1 MTKHKKIKKNIKRN
15 FFEILILLLA
25 FLIFNNQDKIKNL
38 FNQNN
43 NQDQNQNSYINTN
56 NNLLKVHYLDVGQ
69 GDSIFIELPNN
80 ETMLIDAAESN
91 QSENIINYIKNLNY
105 QKIDYVI
112 GTHPHTDHIG
122 GLKDVINA
130 FEIGKIYMPKVV
142 STTKTYENLLLAIK
156 DKNLKINTAKAGISI
171 IDTDTLKINV
181 LAPNNNTYTELNN
194 YSVVTKITYRTT
206 KFLFMGDA
214 EKLSENEIKED
225 VTADVIKIG
234 HHGSNT
240 SSSINFIKKV
250 NAKYGIISV
259 GLNNKYN
266 LPKEETIT
274 NWENSGTKI
283 YLTSINGTIR
293 AISDGTNIKIE
304 SEK

>member
-15 FFEILILLLA
+15 FFEILIILLA
-25 FLIFNNQDKIKNL
+25 FLIINNQDKIKNL

-43 NQDQNQNSYINTN
+43 NKNQNDYINTN
-56 NNLLKVHYLDVGQ
+56 NDLLKVHYLDVGQ
-69 GDSIFIELPNN
+69 GDSIFVELPNN
-80 ETMLIDAAESN
+80 ETMLIDAAESY
-91 QSENIINYIKNLNY
+91 QSENIINYLKNLNY

-122 GLKDVINA
+122 GLKNIINT

-142 STTKTYENLLLAIK
+142 STTKTYESLLMAIK
-156 DKNLKINTAKAGISI
+156 DKNLKINTAKGGTSI
-171 IDTDTLKINV
+171 IDTDTLKINI
-181 LAPNNNTYTELNN
+181 LAPNNSIYTELNN
-194 YSVVTKITYRTT
+194 YSVVTKITYGTT

-214 EKLSENEIKED
+214 EKLSENEIKEN

-240 SSSINFIKKV
+240 SSSIDFIKKV

-283 YLTSINGTIR
+283 YLTSTNGTIR
-293 AISDGTNIKIE
+293 ASSDGTNIKIE

>member
-15 FFEILILLLA
+15 FFEILIILLA
-25 FLIFNNQDKIKNL
+25 FLIINNQDKIKNL

-43 NQDQNQNSYINTN
+43 NQNQNDYINMN
-56 NNLLKVHYLDVGQ
+56 NDLLKVHYLDVGQ

-80 ETMLIDAAESN
+80 ETMLIDAAESY
-91 QSENIINYIKNLNY
+91 QSENIINYLKNLNY

-122 GLKDVINA
+122 GLKDIINT

-142 STTKTYENLLLAIK
+142 STTKTYESLLMAIK
-156 DKNLKINTAKAGISI
+156 DKNLKINTAKAGTTI
-171 IDTDTLKINV
+171 IDTDTLKINI
-181 LAPNNNTYTELNN
+181 LAPNNSTYTELNN
-194 YSVVTKITYRTT
+194 YSAVSKITYGTT

-214 EKLSENEIKED
+214 EKLSENEIKEN

-240 SSSINFIKKV
+240 SSSIDFIKKV

-283 YLTSINGTIR
+283 YLTSINGTIT
-293 AISDGTNIKIE
+293 ASSDGTNIKIE

>member
-1 MTKHKKIKKNIKRN
+1 MAKHKKIKKNIKRN
-15 FFEILILLLA
+15 FFEILIILLA
-25 FLIFNNQDKIKNL
+25 FLIINNQDKIKNL

-43 NQDQNQNSYINTN
+43 NQNQNDYINTN
-56 NNLLKVHYLDVGQ
+56 NDLLKVHYLDVGQ

-80 ETMLIDAAESN
+80 ETMLIDAAESY
-91 QSENIINYIKNLNY
+91 QSENIINYLKNLNY
-105 QKIDYVI
+105 KKIDYVI

-122 GLKDVINA
+122 GLKDIINT

-142 STTKTYENLLLAIK
+142 STTKTYESLLMTIK
-156 DKNLKINTAKAGISI
+156 DKNLKINTAKAGTSI
-171 IDTDTLKINV
+171 IDIDTLKINI
-181 LAPNNNTYTELNN
+181 LAPNNSTYTELNN
-194 YSVVTKITYRTT
+194 YSVVTKITYGTT

-240 SSSINFIKKV
+240 SSSIDFIKKV

-283 YLTSINGTIR
+283 YLTSINGTIT

>member
-1 MTKHKKIKKNIKRN
+1 MTKHKKFKKNIKRN
-15 FFEILILLLA
+15 FFEILIILLA
-25 FLIFNNQDKIKNL
+25 FLIINNQDKIKNL

-43 NQDQNQNSYINTN
+43 NQNQNDYINTN
-56 NNLLKVHYLDVGQ
+56 NDLLKVHYLDVGQ
-69 GDSIFIELPNN
+69 GDSIFVELPNN
-80 ETMLIDAAESN
+80 ETMLIDAAESY
-91 QSENIINYIKNLNY
+91 QSENIINYLKNLNY
-105 QKIDYVI
+105 QKKDYVI

-122 GLKDVINA
+122 GLKDIINT

-142 STTKTYENLLLAIK
+142 STTKTYESLLMAIK
-156 DKNLKINTAKAGISI
+156 DKNLKINTAKAGTSI
-171 IDTDTLKINV
+171 IDTDALKINI
-181 LAPNNNTYTELNN
+181 LAPNSETYTELNN
-194 YSVVTKITYRTT
+194 YSVVTKITYGTT

-214 EKLSENEIKED
+214 EKLSENEIKEN

-240 SSSINFIKKV
+240 SSSIDFIKKV

-283 YLTSINGTIR
+283 YLTSTNGTIR
-293 AISDGTNIKIE
+293 ASSDGTNIKIE

>member
-15 FFEILILLLA
+15 FFEILIILLA
-25 FLIFNNQDKIKNL
+25 FLIINNQDKIKNL

-43 NQDQNQNSYINTN
+43 NQNQNDYINTN
-56 NNLLKVHYLDVGQ
+56 NDLLKVHYLDVGQ
-69 GDSIFIELPNN
+69 GDSIFVELPNN
-80 ETMLIDAAESN
+80 ETMLIDAAESY
-91 QSENIINYIKNLNY
+91 QSENIINYLKNLNY

-122 GLKDVINA
+122 GLKDIINT

-142 STTKTYENLLLAIK
+142 STTKTYESLLMAIK
-156 DKNLKINTAKAGISI
+156 DKNLKINNAKAVTSI
-171 IDTDTLKINV
+171 IDTDALKINI
-181 LAPNNNTYTELNN
+181 LAPNNSTYTELNN
-194 YSVVTKITYRTT
+194 YSVVTKITYGTT

-214 EKLSENEIKED
+214 EKLSENEIKEN

-240 SSSINFIKKV
+240 SSSIDFIKKV

-283 YLTSINGTIR
+283 YLTSTNGTIR
-293 AISDGTNIKIE
+293 ASSDGTNIKIE

>member
-15 FFEILILLLA
+15 FFEILIILLA
-25 FLIFNNQDKIKNL
+25 FLIINNQDKIKNL

-43 NQDQNQNSYINTN
+43 NQNQNDYINTN
-56 NNLLKVHYLDVGQ
+56 NDLLKVHYLDVGQ

-80 ETMLIDAAESN
+80 ETMLIDAAESY
-91 QSENIINYIKNLNY
+91 QSENIINYLKNLNY

-122 GLKDVINA
+122 GLKDIINT

-142 STTKTYENLLLAIK
+142 STTKTYESLLMAIK
-156 DKNLKINTAKAGISI
+156 DKNLKINTAKAGTSI
-171 IDTDTLKINV
+171 IDTDALKINI
-181 LAPNNNTYTELNN
+181 LAPNNSTYTELNN
-194 YSVVTKITYRTT
+194 YSAVTKITYGTT

-214 EKLSENEIKED
+214 EKLSENEIKEN

-240 SSSINFIKKV
+240 SSSIDFIKKV

-283 YLTSINGTIR
+283 YLTSTNGTIR
-293 AISDGTNIKIE
+293 ASSDGTNIKIE

>member
-15 FFEILILLLA
+15 FFEILIILLA
-25 FLIFNNQDKIKNL
+25 FLIINNQDKIKNL

-43 NQDQNQNSYINTN
+43 NQNQNDYINTN
-56 NNLLKVHYLDVGQ
+56 NDLLKVHYLDIGQ
-69 GDSIFIELPNN
+69 GDSIFVELPNN
-80 ETMLIDAAESN
+80 ETMLIDAAESY
-91 QSENIINYIKNLNY
+91 QSENIINYLKNLNY

-122 GLKDVINA
+122 GLKNIINT

-142 STTKTYENLLLAIK
+142 STTKTYESLLMAIK
-156 DKNLKINTAKAGISI
+156 DKNLKINNAKAVTSI
-171 IDTDTLKINV
+171 IDTDDLKINI
-181 LAPNNNTYTELNN
+181 LAPNNSIYTELNN
-194 YSVVTKITYRTT
+194 YSVVTKITYGTT

-214 EKLSENEIKED
+214 EKLSENEIKEN

-240 SSSINFIKKV
+240 SSSIDFIKKV

-283 YLTSINGTIR
+283 YLTSTNGTIR
-293 AISDGTNIKIE
+293 ASSDGTNIKIE

>member
-15 FFEILILLLA
+15 FFEILIILLA
-25 FLIFNNQDKIKNL
+25 FLIINNQDKIKNL

-43 NQDQNQNSYINTN
+43 NQNQNDYINMN
-56 NNLLKVHYLDVGQ
+56 KDLLKVHYLDVGQ

-80 ETMLIDAAESN
+80 ETMLIDAAESY
-91 QSENIINYIKNLNY
+91 QSENIINYLKNLNY

-122 GLKDVINA
+122 GLKDIINT

-142 STTKTYENLLLAIK
+142 STTKTYESLLMAIK
-156 DKNLKINTAKAGISI
+156 DKNLKINTAKAGTSI
-171 IDTDTLKINV
+171 IDTDALKINI
-181 LAPNNNTYTELNN
+181 LAPNNSTYTELNN
-194 YSVVTKITYRTT
+194 YSVVTKITYGTT
-206 KFLFMGDA
+206 KLLFMGDA
-214 EKLSENEIKED
+214 EKLSENEIKEN

-266 LPKEETIT
+266 LPKEEIIT

-283 YLTSINGTIR
+283 YLTSINGTIT

>member
-15 FFEILILLLA
+15 FFEILIILLA
-25 FLIFNNQDKIKNL
+25 FLIINNQDKIKNL

-43 NQDQNQNSYINTN
+43 NQNQNDYINTN

-80 ETMLIDAAESN
+80 ETMLIDAAESY
-91 QSENIINYIKNLNY
+91 QSENIINYLKNLNY

-122 GLKDVINA
+122 GLKDIINT

-142 STTKTYENLLLAIK
+142 STTKTYESLLMAIK
-156 DKNLKINTAKAGISI
+156 DKNLKINTAKAGTSI
-171 IDTDTLKINV
+171 IDTDALKINI
-181 LAPNNNTYTELNN
+181 LAPNSETYTELNN
-194 YSVVTKITYRTT
+194 YSVVTKITYGTT

-214 EKLSENEIKED
+214 EKLSENEIKEN

-240 SSSINFIKKV
+240 SSSIDFIKKV

-259 GLNNKYN
+259 SLNNKYN

-293 AISDGTNIKIE
+293 TSSDGTNIKIE

>member
-1 MTKHKKIKKNIKRN
+1 MTKHKKIKRNIKRN
-15 FFEILILLLA
+15 FFEILIILLA
-25 FLIFNNQDKIKNL
+25 FLIINNQDKIKNL

-43 NQDQNQNSYINTN
+43 NQNQNAYINTN
-56 NNLLKVHYLDVGQ
+56 NDLLKVHYLDVGQ

-80 ETMLIDAAESN
+80 ETMLIDAAESY
-91 QSENIINYIKNLNY
+91 QSENIINYLKNLNY

-122 GLKDVINA
+122 GLKDIINT

-142 STTKTYENLLLAIK
+142 STTKTYESLLMAIK
-156 DKNLKINTAKAGISI
+156 DKNLKINTAKAGTSI
-171 IDTDTLKINV
+171 IDTDALKINI
-181 LAPNNNTYTELNN
+181 LAPNNSTYTELNN
-194 YSVVTKITYRTT
+194 YSVVTKITYGTT

-240 SSSINFIKKV
+240 SSSIDFIKKV

-283 YLTSINGTIR
+283 YLTSINGTIT

>member
-1 MTKHKKIKKNIKRN
+1 MAKHKKIKKNIKRN
-15 FFEILILLLA
+15 FFEILIILLA
-25 FLIFNNQDKIKNL
+25 FLIINNQDKIKNL

-43 NQDQNQNSYINTN
+43 NQNQNDYINTN
-56 NNLLKVHYLDVGQ
+56 NDLLKVHYLDVGQ

-80 ETMLIDAAESN
+80 ETMLIDAAESY
-91 QSENIINYIKNLNY
+91 QSENIINYLKNLNY

-122 GLKDVINA
+122 GLKDIINT

-142 STTKTYENLLLAIK
+142 STTKTYESLLMAIK
-156 DKNLKINTAKAGISI
+156 DKNLKINTAKAGTSI
-171 IDTDTLKINV
+171 IDTDALKINI
-181 LAPNNNTYTELNN
+181 LAPNNSTYTELNN
-194 YSVVTKITYRTT
+194 YSVVTKITYGTT

-240 SSSINFIKKV
+240 SSSIDFIKKV

-283 YLTSINGTIR
+283 YLTSINGTIT

>member
-15 FFEILILLLA
+15 FFEILIILLA
-25 FLIFNNQDKIKNL
+25 FLIINNQDKIKNL

-43 NQDQNQNSYINTN
+43 NQNQNDYINTN
-56 NNLLKVHYLDVGQ
+56 NDLLKVHYLDVGQ
-69 GDSIFIELPNN
+69 GDSIFVELPNN
-80 ETMLIDAAESN
+80 ETMLIDAAESY
-91 QSENIINYIKNLNY
+91 QSENIINYLKNLNY
-105 QKIDYVI
+105 KKIDYVI

-122 GLKDVINA
+122 GLKDIINT

-142 STTKTYENLLLAIK
+142 STTKTYESLLMAIK
-156 DKNLKINTAKAGISI
+156 DKNLKINTAKAGTSI
-171 IDTDTLKINV
+171 IDTDALKINI
-181 LAPNNNTYTELNN
+181 LAPNNSIYTELNN
-194 YSVVTKITYRTT
+194 YSVVTKITYGTT

-214 EKLSENEIKED
+214 EKLSENEIKEN

-240 SSSINFIKKV
+240 SSSIDFIKKV

-283 YLTSINGTIR
+283 YLTSTNGTIR
-293 AISDGTNIKIE
+293 ASSDGTNIKIE

>member
-1 MTKHKKIKKNIKRN
+1 MAKHKKIKKNIKRN
-15 FFEILILLLA
+15 FFEILIILLA
-25 FLIFNNQDKIKNL
+25 FLIINNQDKIKNL

-43 NQDQNQNSYINTN
+43 NQNQNDYINTN
-56 NNLLKVHYLDVGQ
+56 NDLLKVHYLDVGQ
-69 GDSIFIELPNN
+69 GDSIFVELPNN
-80 ETMLIDAAESN
+80 ETMLIDAAESY
-91 QSENIINYIKNLNY
+91 QSENIINDLKNLNY

-122 GLKDVINA
+122 GLKDIINT

-142 STTKTYENLLLAIK
+142 STTKTYESLLMAIK
-156 DKNLKINTAKAGISI
+156 DKNLKINTAKAGTSI
-171 IDTDTLKINV
+171 IDTDALKINI
-181 LAPNNNTYTELNN
+181 LAPNNSTYTELNN
-194 YSVVTKITYRTT
+194 YSVVTKITYGTT
-206 KFLFMGDA
+206 KFLFMGDS
-214 EKLSENEIKED
+214 EKLIENEIKEN

-240 SSSINFIKKV
+240 SSSIDFIKKV

-283 YLTSINGTIR
+283 YLTSTNGTIR
-293 AISDGTNIKIE
+293 ASSDGTNIKIE

>member
-1 MTKHKKIKKNIKRN
+1 MAKHKKIKRNIKRK
-15 FFEILILLLA
+15 FFEILIILLA
-25 FLIFNNQDKIKNL
+25 FLIINNQDKIKNL

-43 NQDQNQNSYINTN
+43 NQNQNDYINTN

-80 ETMLIDAAESN
+80 ETMLIDAAESY
-91 QSENIINYIKNLNY
+91 QSENIINYLKNLNY

-122 GLKDVINA
+122 GLKDIINT

-142 STTKTYENLLLAIK
+142 STTKTYESLLMAIK
-156 DKNLKINTAKAGISI
+156 DKNLKINTAKAGTSI
-171 IDTDTLKINV
+171 IDTDALKINI
-181 LAPNNNTYTELNN
+181 LAPNNSTYTELNN
-194 YSVVTKITYRTT
+194 YSVVTKITYGTT

-240 SSSINFIKKV
+240 SSSIDFIKKV

-293 AISDGTNIKIE
+293 ASSDGTNIKIE

>member
-15 FFEILILLLA
+15 FFEILIILLA
-25 FLIFNNQDKIKNL
+25 FLIINNQDKIKNL

-43 NQDQNQNSYINTN
+43 NQNQNDYINTN

-80 ETMLIDAAESN
+80 ETMLIDAAESY
-91 QSENIINYIKNLNY
+91 QSENIINYLKNLNY

-122 GLKDVINA
+122 GLKDIINT

-142 STTKTYENLLLAIK
+142 STTKTYESLLMAIK
-156 DKNLKINTAKAGISI
+156 DKNLKINTAKAGTSI
-171 IDTDTLKINV
+171 IDTDALKINI
-181 LAPNNNTYTELNN
+181 LAPNNSTYTELNN
-194 YSVVTKITYRTT
+194 YSAVTKITYGTT

-240 SSSINFIKKV
+240 SSSIDFIKKV

-283 YLTSINGTIR
+283 YLTSTNGTIR
-293 AISDGTNIKIE
+293 ASSDGTNIKIE

>member
-15 FFEILILLLA
+15 FFEILIILLA
-25 FLIFNNQDKIKNL
+25 FLIINNQDKIKNL

-43 NQDQNQNSYINTN
+43 NQNQNDYINTN
-56 NNLLKVHYLDVGQ
+56 NDLLKVHYLDVGQ
-69 GDSIFIELPNN
+69 GDSIFVELPNN
-80 ETMLIDAAESN
+80 ETMLIDAAESY
-91 QSENIINYIKNLNY
+91 QSENIINYLKNLNY

-122 GLKDVINA
+122 GLKDIINT

-142 STTKTYENLLLAIK
+142 STTKTYESLLMAIK
-156 DKNLKINTAKAGISI
+156 DKNLKINTAKAGTSI
-171 IDTDTLKINV
+171 IDTDDLKINI
-181 LAPNNNTYTELNN
+181 LAPNNSTYTELNN
-194 YSVVTKITYRTT
+194 YSVVTKITYGTT
-206 KFLFMGDA
+206 KFLFMGDS
-214 EKLSENEIKED
+214 EKLIENEIKEN

-240 SSSINFIKKV
+240 SSSIDFIKKV

-283 YLTSINGTIR
+283 YLTSTNGTIR
-293 AISDGTNIKIE
+293 ASSDGTNIKIE

>member
-1 MTKHKKIKKNIKRN
+1 MAKHKKIKKNIKRN
-15 FFEILILLLA
+15 FFEILIILLA
-25 FLIFNNQDKIKNL
+25 FLIINNQDKIKNL

-43 NQDQNQNSYINTN
+43 NQNQNDYINMN
-56 NNLLKVHYLDVGQ
+56 NDLLKVHYLDVSQ

-80 ETMLIDAAESN
+80 ETMLIDAAESY
-91 QSENIINYIKNLNY
+91 QSENIINYLKNLNY

-122 GLKDVINA
+122 GLKDIINT

-142 STTKTYENLLLAIK
+142 STTKTYENLLMTIK
-156 DKNLKINTAKAGISI
+156 DKNLKINTAKAGTSI
-171 IDTDTLKINV
+171 IDTDTLKINI
-181 LAPNNNTYTELNN
+181 LAPNNSTYTELNN
-194 YSVVTKITYRTT
+194 YSVVTKITYGTT

-240 SSSINFIKKV
+240 SSSIDFIKKV

-266 LPKEETIT
+266 LPKEEIIT

-283 YLTSINGTIR
+283 YLTSINGTVR
-293 AISDGTNIKIE
+293 ASSDGTNIKIE

>member
-1 MTKHKKIKKNIKRN
+1 MTKHKKLKKNIKRN
-15 FFEILILLLA
+15 FFKILIILLA
-25 FLIFNNQDKIKNL
+25 FFIINNQDKIKNL

-43 NQDQNQNSYINTN
+43 NQNQNAYINTN
-56 NNLLKVHYLDVGQ
+56 NDLLKVHYLDVGQ

-80 ETMLIDAAESN
+80 ETMLIDAAESY

-122 GLKDVINA
+122 GLKDIINT
-130 FEIGKIYMPKVV
+130 FGIGKIYMPKVV
-142 STTKTYENLLLAIK
+142 STTKTYESLLMAIK
-156 DKNLKINTAKAGISI
+156 DKNLKINTAKAGTSI
-171 IDTDTLKINV
+171 IDTDALKINI
-181 LAPNNNTYTELNN
+181 LAPNNSTYTELNN
-194 YSVVTKITYRTT
+194 YSVVTKITYGTT

-214 EKLSENEIKED
+214 EKLSENEIKEN
-225 VTADVIKIG
+225 VSADVIKIG

-240 SSSINFIKKV
+240 SSNIDFIKKV

-266 LPKEETIT
+266 LPKEETIK

-293 AISDGTNIKIE
+293 ASSDGTNIKIE

>member
-15 FFEILILLLA
+15 FFKILIILLA
-25 FLIFNNQDKIKNL
+25 FLIINNQDKIKNL

-43 NQDQNQNSYINTN
+43 NQNQNDYINTN
-56 NNLLKVHYLDVGQ
+56 NDLLKVHYLDVGQ

-80 ETMLIDAAESN
+80 ETMLIDAAESY
-91 QSENIINYIKNLNY
+91 QSENIINYLKNLNY

-112 GTHPHTDHIG
+112 GTHPHADHIG
-122 GLKDVINA
+122 GLKDIINT

-142 STTKTYENLLLAIK
+142 STTKTYESLLMAIK
-156 DKNLKINTAKAGISI
+156 DKNLKINTAKAGTSI
-171 IDTDTLKINV
+171 IDTDALKINI
-181 LAPNNNTYTELNN
+181 LAPNNSTYTELNN
-194 YSVVTKITYRTT
+194 YSVVTKITYGST

-214 EKLSENEIKED
+214 EKLSENEIKEN

-240 SSSINFIKKV
+240 SSSIDFIKKV

-266 LPKEETIT
+266 LPKEEIIT

-283 YLTSINGTIR
+283 YLTSINGTVR
-293 AISDGTNIKIE
+293 ASSDGTNIKIE

>member
-15 FFEILILLLA
+15 FFEILIILLA
-25 FLIFNNQDKIKNL
+25 FLIINNQDKIKNL

-43 NQDQNQNSYINTN
+43 NQNQNDYINTN
-56 NNLLKVHYLDVGQ
+56 NDLLKVHYLDVGQ

-80 ETMLIDAAESN
+80 ETMLIDAAESY
-91 QSENIINYIKNLNY
+91 QSENIINYLKNLNY

-122 GLKDVINA
+122 GLKDIINT

-142 STTKTYENLLLAIK
+142 STTKTYESLLMAIK
-156 DKNLKINTAKAGISI
+156 DKNLKINTAKAGTSI
-171 IDTDTLKINV
+171 IDTDALKINI
-181 LAPNNNTYTELNN
+181 LAPNNSTYTELNN
-194 YSVVTKITYRTT
+194 YSVVTKITYGTT

-214 EKLSENEIKED
+214 EKLSENEIKEN

-240 SSSINFIKKV
+240 SSSIDFIKKV

-259 GLNNKYN
+259 GINNKYN

-283 YLTSINGTIR
+283 YLTSTNGTIT

>member
-15 FFEILILLLA
+15 FFEILIILLA
-25 FLIFNNQDKIKNL
+25 FLIINNQDKIKNL

-43 NQDQNQNSYINTN
+43 NQNQNDYINTN
-56 NNLLKVHYLDVGQ
+56 NDLLKVHYLDVGQ
-69 GDSIFIELPNN
+69 GDSIFVELPNN
-80 ETMLIDAAESN
+80 ETMLIDAAESY
-91 QSENIINYIKNLNY
+91 QSENIINYLKNLNY

-122 GLKDVINA
+122 GLKNIINT

-142 STTKTYENLLLAIK
+142 STTKTYESLLMAIK
-156 DKNLKINTAKAGISI
+156 DKNLKINTAKAGTSI
-171 IDTDTLKINV
+171 IDTDALKINI
-181 LAPNNNTYTELNN
+181 LAPNNSTYTELNN
-194 YSVVTKITYRTT
+194 YSVVTKITYGTT

-214 EKLSENEIKED
+214 EKLSENEIKEN

-240 SSSINFIKKV
+240 SSSIDFIKKV

-283 YLTSINGTIR
+283 YLTSTNGTIR
-293 AISDGTNIKIE
+293 ASSDGINIKIE

>member
-15 FFEILILLLA
+15 FFEILIILLA
-25 FLIFNNQDKIKNL
+25 FFIINNQDNIKNL

-43 NQDQNQNSYINTN
+43 NQNQNNNINTN
-56 NNLLKVHYLDVGQ
+56 NDLLKVHYLDVGQ

-80 ETMLIDAAESN
+80 ETMLIDAAESY
-91 QSENIINYIKNLNY
+91 QSENIINYLKNLNY

-122 GLKDVINA
+122 GLKDIINT

-142 STTKTYENLLLAIK
+142 STTKTYESLLMAIK
-156 DKNLKINTAKAGISI
+156 DKNLKINTAKAGTSI
-171 IDTDTLKINV
+171 IDTDALKINI
-181 LAPNNNTYTELNN
+181 LAPNNSTYTELNN
-194 YSVVTKITYRTT
+194 YSVVTKITYGTT

-214 EKLSENEIKED
+214 EKLSENEIKEN
-225 VTADVIKIG
+225 VAADVIKIG

-240 SSSINFIKKV
+240 SSSIDFIRKV

>member
-15 FFEILILLLA
+15 FFEILIILLA
-25 FLIFNNQDKIKNL
+25 FLIINNQDKIKNL

-43 NQDQNQNSYINTN
+43 NQNQNDYINTN
-56 NNLLKVHYLDVGQ
+56 NDLLKVHYLDVGQ
-69 GDSIFIELPNN
+69 GDSIFVELPNN
-80 ETMLIDAAESN
+80 ETMLIDAAESY
-91 QSENIINYIKNLNY
+91 QSENIINYLKNLNY

-122 GLKDVINA
+122 GLKDIINT
-130 FEIGKIYMPKVV
+130 FEIGKIFMPKVV
-142 STTKTYENLLLAIK
+142 STTKTYESLLMAIK
-156 DKNLKINTAKAGISI
+156 DKNLKINTAKAGTSI
-171 IDTDTLKINV
+171 IDTDALKINI
-181 LAPNNNTYTELNN
+181 LAPNNSTYTELNN

-214 EKLSENEIKED
+214 EKLSENEIKEN
-225 VTADVIKIG
+225 VTSDVIKIG

-240 SSSINFIKKV
+240 SSSIDFIKKV

-283 YLTSINGTIR
+283 YLTSTNGTIR
-293 AISDGTNIKIE
+293 ASSDGTNIKIE

>member
-15 FFEILILLLA
+15 FFEILIILLA
-25 FLIFNNQDKIKNL
+25 FLIINNQDKIKNL

-43 NQDQNQNSYINTN
+43 NQNQNDYINTN
-56 NNLLKVHYLDVGQ
+56 NDLLKVHYLDVGQ
-69 GDSIFIELPNN
+69 GDSIFVELPNN
-80 ETMLIDAAESN
+80 ETMLIDAAESY
-91 QSENIINYIKNLNY
+91 QSENIINYLKNLNY

-122 GLKDVINA
+122 GLKNIINT

-142 STTKTYENLLLAIK
+142 STTKTYESLLMAIK
-156 DKNLKINTAKAGISI
+156 DKNLKINTAKAGTSI
-171 IDTDTLKINV
+171 IDTDALKINI
-181 LAPNNNTYTELNN
+181 LAPKSETYTELNN
-194 YSVVTKITYRTT
+194 YSVVTKITYGTT

-214 EKLSENEIKED
+214 EKLSENEIKEN

-240 SSSINFIKKV
+240 SSSIDFIKKV

-283 YLTSINGTIR
+283 YLTSTNGTIR
-293 AISDGTNIKIE
+293 ASSDGTNIKIE

>member
-15 FFEILILLLA
+15 FFEILIILLA
-25 FLIFNNQDKIKNL
+25 FFIINNQDKIKNL

-43 NQDQNQNSYINTN
+43 NQIQNDYINMN
-56 NNLLKVHYLDVGQ
+56 NDLLKVHYLDVGQ

-80 ETMLIDAAESN
+80 ETMLIDAAESY
-91 QSENIINYIKNLNY
+91 QSENIINYLKNLNY

-122 GLKDVINA
+122 GLKDIINT

-142 STTKTYENLLLAIK
+142 STTKTYESLLMAIK
-156 DKNLKINTAKAGISI
+156 DKNLKINTAKAGTTI
-171 IDTDTLKINV
+171 IDTDTLKINI
-181 LAPNNNTYTELNN
+181 LAPNNSTYTELNN
-194 YSVVTKITYRTT
+194 YSAVSKITYGTT

-214 EKLSENEIKED
+214 EKLSENEIKEN

-240 SSSINFIKKV
+240 SSSNDFIKKV

-283 YLTSINGTIR
+283 YLTSINGTITT
-293 AISDGTNIKIE
+293 ISDGTNIKIE

>member
-15 FFEILILLLA
+15 FFEILIILLA
-25 FLIFNNQDKIKNL
+25 FLIINNQDKIKNL

-43 NQDQNQNSYINTN
+43 NQNQNDYINTN

-69 GDSIFIELPNN
+69 GDSIFVELPNN
-80 ETMLIDAAESN
+80 ETMLIDAAESY
-91 QSENIINYIKNLNY
+91 QSENIINYLKNLNY

-122 GLKDVINA
+122 GLKNIINT

-142 STTKTYENLLLAIK
+142 STTKTYESLLMAIK
-156 DKNLKINTAKAGISI
+156 DKNLKINTAKAGTSI
-171 IDTDTLKINV
+171 IDTDALKINI
-181 LAPNNNTYTELNN
+181 LAPNNSTYTELNN
-194 YSVVTKITYRTT
+194 YSVVTKITYGTT

-214 EKLSENEIKED
+214 EKLSENEIKEN

-240 SSSINFIKKV
+240 SSSIDFIKKV

-283 YLTSINGTIR
+283 YLTSTNGTIR
-293 AISDGTNIKIE
+293 ASSDGTNIKIE

>member
-1 MTKHKKIKKNIKRN
+1 MTKHKKIKRNIKRN
-15 FFEILILLLA
+15 FFEILIILLA
-25 FLIFNNQDKIKNL
+25 FLIINNQDKIKNL

-43 NQDQNQNSYINTN
+43 NQNQNDYINTN
-56 NNLLKVHYLDVGQ
+56 NDLLKVHYLDVGQ

-80 ETMLIDAAESN
+80 ETMLIDAAESY
-91 QSENIINYIKNLNY
+91 QSENIINYLKNLNY

-112 GTHPHTDHIG
+112 GTHPHADHIG
-122 GLKDVINA
+122 GLKDIINT

-142 STTKTYENLLLAIK
+142 STTKTYESLLMAIK
-156 DKNLKINTAKAGISI
+156 DKNLKINTAKAGTSI
-171 IDTDTLKINV
+171 IDTDALKINI
-181 LAPNNNTYTELNN
+181 LAPNNSTYTELNN
-194 YSVVTKITYRTT
+194 YSVVTKITYGST

-214 EKLSENEIKED
+214 EKLSENEIKEN

-240 SSSINFIKKV
+240 SSSIDFIKKV

-266 LPKEETIT
+266 LPKEEIIT

-283 YLTSINGTIR
+283 YLTSINGTVR
-293 AISDGTNIKIE
+293 ASSDGTNIKIE

>member
-1 MTKHKKIKKNIKRN
+1 MAKHKKIKRNIKRN
-15 FFEILILLLA
+15 FFEILIILLA
-25 FLIFNNQDKIKNL
+25 FLIINNQDKIKNI

-43 NQDQNQNSYINTN
+43 NQNQNDYINTN
-56 NNLLKVHYLDVGQ
+56 NDLLKVHYLDVGQ

-80 ETMLIDAAESN
+80 ETILIDAAESY
-91 QSENIINYIKNLNY
+91 QSEKIINYLKNLNY

-122 GLKDVINA
+122 GLKDIINT

-142 STTKTYENLLLAIK
+142 STTKTYESLLMAIK
-156 DKNLKINTAKAGISI
+156 DKNLKINTAKAGTSI
-171 IDTDTLKINV
+171 IDTDTLKINI
-181 LAPNNNTYTELNN
+181 LAPNNSTYTELNN
-194 YSVVTKITYRTT
+194 YSVVTKITYGTT

-214 EKLSENEIKED
+214 EKLSENEIKEN

-240 SSSINFIKKV
+240 SSSIDFIKKV

-293 AISDGTNIKIE
+293 ASSDGTNIKIE

>member
-1 MTKHKKIKKNIKRN
+1 MAKHKKIKKNIKRN
-15 FFEILILLLA
+15 FFEILIILLA
-25 FLIFNNQDKIKNL
+25 FLIINNQDKIKNL

-43 NQDQNQNSYINTN
+43 NQNQNDYINTN
-56 NNLLKVHYLDVGQ
+56 NDLLKVHYLDVGQ

-80 ETMLIDAAESN
+80 ETMLIDAAESY
-91 QSENIINYIKNLNY
+91 QSENIINYLKNLNY
-105 QKIDYVI
+105 KKIDYVI

-122 GLKDVINA
+122 GLKDIINS

-142 STTKTYENLLLAIK
+142 STTKTYESLLMAIK
-156 DKNLKINTAKAGISI
+156 DKNLKINTAKAGTSI
-171 IDTDTLKINV
+171 IDTDALKINI
-181 LAPNNNTYTELNN
+181 LAPTNSTYTELNN
-194 YSVVTKITYRTT
+194 YSVVTKITYGTT

-214 EKLSENEIKED
+214 EKLSENEIKEN

-240 SSSINFIKKV
+240 SSSIDFIKKV

-259 GLNNKYN
+259 GLKNKYN

-274 NWENSGTKI
+274 NWEKSGTKI
-283 YLTSINGTIR
+283 YLTSTNGTIR
-293 AISDGTNIKIE
+293 ASSDGTNIKIE

>member
-15 FFEILILLLA
+15 FFEILIILLA
-25 FLIFNNQDKIKNL
+25 FLIINNQDKIKNL

-43 NQDQNQNSYINTN
+43 NQNQNDYINTN
-56 NNLLKVHYLDVGQ
+56 NDLLKVHYLDVGQ
-69 GDSIFIELPNN
+69 GDSIFVELPNN
-80 ETMLIDAAESN
+80 ETMLIDAAESY
-91 QSENIINYIKNLNY
+91 QSENIINYLKNLNY

-122 GLKDVINA
+122 GLKDIINT

-142 STTKTYENLLLAIK
+142 STTKTYESLLMAIK
-156 DKNLKINTAKAGISI
+156 DKNLKINTAKAGTSI
-171 IDTDTLKINV
+171 IDTDTLKINI
-181 LAPNNNTYTELNN
+181 LAPNNSIYTELNH
-194 YSVVTKITYRTT
+194 YSVVTKITYGTT

-214 EKLSENEIKED
+214 EKLSENEIKEN

-240 SSSINFIKKV
+240 SSSIDFIKKV

-283 YLTSINGTIR
+283 YLTSTNGTIR
-293 AISDGTNIKIE
+293 ASSDGTNIKIE

>member
-15 FFEILILLLA
+15 FFEILIILLA
-25 FLIFNNQDKIKNL
+25 FLIINNQDKIKNL

-43 NQDQNQNSYINTN
+43 NKNQNDYINTN
-56 NNLLKVHYLDVGQ
+56 NDLLKVHYLDVGQ
-69 GDSIFIELPNN
+69 GDSIFVELPNN
-80 ETMLIDAAESN
+80 ETMLIDAAESY
-91 QSENIINYIKNLNY
+91 QSENIINYLKNLNY

-122 GLKDVINA
+122 GLKDIINT
-130 FEIGKIYMPKVV
+130 FEIGKIYMPKVI
-142 STTKTYENLLLAIK
+142 STTKTYESLLMAIK
-156 DKNLKINTAKAGISI
+156 DKNLKINTAKAGTSI
-171 IDTDTLKINV
+171 IDTDTLKINI
-181 LAPNNNTYTELNN
+181 LAPNNSIYTELNN
-194 YSVVTKITYRTT
+194 YSVVTKITYGTT

-214 EKLSENEIKED
+214 EKLSENEIKEN

-240 SSSINFIKKV
+240 SSSIDFIKKV

-283 YLTSINGTIR
+283 YLTSTNGTIR
-293 AISDGTNIKIE
+293 ASSDGTNIKIE

>member
-15 FFEILILLLA
+15 FFEILIILLA
-25 FLIFNNQDKIKNL
+25 FLIINNQDKIKNL

-43 NQDQNQNSYINTN
+43 NQNQNDYINTN

-80 ETMLIDAAESN
+80 ETMLIDAAESY
-91 QSENIINYIKNLNY
+91 QSENIINYLKNLNY

-122 GLKDVINA
+122 GLKDIINT

-142 STTKTYENLLLAIK
+142 STTKTYESLLMAIK
-156 DKNLKINTAKAGISI
+156 DKNLKINTAKAGTSI
-171 IDTDTLKINV
+171 IDTDALKINI
-181 LAPNNNTYTELNN
+181 LAPNNSTYTELNN
-194 YSVVTKITYRTT
+194 YSAVTKITYGTT

-214 EKLSENEIKED
+214 EKLSENEIKEN

-240 SSSINFIKKV
+240 SSSIDFIKKV

-283 YLTSINGTIR
+283 YLTSTNGTIT

>member
-1 MTKHKKIKKNIKRN
+1 MAKHKKIKKNIKRN
-15 FFEILILLLA
+15 FFEILIILLA
-25 FLIFNNQDKIKNL
+25 FLIINNQDKIKNL

-43 NQDQNQNSYINTN
+43 NQNQNDYINTN
-56 NNLLKVHYLDVGQ
+56 NDLLKVHYLDVGQ

-80 ETMLIDAAESN
+80 ETMLIDAAESY
-91 QSENIINYIKNLNY
+91 QSENIINYLKNLNY

-122 GLKDVINA
+122 GLKDIINT

-142 STTKTYENLLLAIK
+142 STTKTYESLLMAIK
-156 DKNLKINTAKAGISI
+156 DKNLKINTAKAVTSI
-171 IDTDTLKINV
+171 IDTDTLKINI
-181 LAPNNNTYTELNN
+181 LAPNNSTYTELNN
-194 YSVVTKITYRTT
+194 YSVVTKITYGST

-214 EKLSENEIKED
+214 EKLSENEIKEN

-240 SSSINFIKKV
+240 SSSIDFIKKV

-266 LPKEETIT
+266 LPKEEIIT

-283 YLTSINGTIR
+283 YLTSINGTVR
-293 AISDGTNIKIE
+293 ASSDGTNIKIE

>member
-15 FFEILILLLA
+15 FFEILIILLA
-25 FLIFNNQDKIKNL
+25 FLIINNQDKIKNL

-43 NQDQNQNSYINTN
+43 NQNQNDYINTN
-56 NNLLKVHYLDVGQ
+56 NDLLKVHYLDVGQ

-80 ETMLIDAAESN
+80 ETMLIDAAESY
-91 QSENIINYIKNLNY
+91 QSENIINYLKNLNY

-122 GLKDVINA
+122 GLKDIINT

-142 STTKTYENLLLAIK
+142 STTKTYESLLMAIK
-156 DKNLKINTAKAGISI
+156 DKNLKINTAKAGTSI
-171 IDTDTLKINV
+171 IDTDALKINI
-181 LAPNNNTYTELNN
+181 LAPNNSTYTELNN
-194 YSVVTKITYRTT
+194 YSVVTKITYGTT
-206 KFLFMGDA
+206 KFLFMGDS
-214 EKLSENEIKED
+214 EKLSENEIKEN

-240 SSSINFIKKV
+240 SSSIDFIKKV

-283 YLTSINGTIR
+283 YLTSTNGTIR
-293 AISDGTNIKIE
+293 ASSDGTNIKIE

>member
-15 FFEILILLLA
+15 FFEILIILLA
-25 FLIFNNQDKIKNL
+25 FFIINNQDKIKNL

-43 NQDQNQNSYINTN
+43 NQNQNDYINTN
-56 NNLLKVHYLDVGQ
+56 NDLLKVHYLDVGQ

-80 ETMLIDAAESN
+80 ETMLIDAAESY
-91 QSENIINYIKNLNY
+91 QSENIINYLKNLNY

-122 GLKDVINA
+122 GLKDIINT

-142 STTKTYENLLLAIK
+142 STTKTYESLLMAIK
-156 DKNLKINTAKAGISI
+156 DKNLKINTAKAGTSI
-171 IDTDTLKINV
+171 IDTDTLKINI
-181 LAPNNNTYTELNN
+181 LAPNNETYTELNN
-194 YSVVTKITYRTT
+194 YSAVTKITYGTT

-214 EKLSENEIKED
+214 EKLSENEIKEN

-293 AISDGTNIKIE
+293 VSSDGTNIKIE